1 MKETPTTRKSDIMN
15 TLGICVDNVTNINS
29 TAKTMQ
35 ARMVNG
41 NEAHTIENVINTIL
55 RLSKETASILRVT
68 IGCVNNKKVEDYYY
82 G

>member
-1 MKETPTTRKSDIMN
+1 MKETPVTRKSDIMD

-35 ARMVNG
+35 ARMTNG
-41 NEAHTIENVINTIL
+41 NEAHTIENDINTIL
-55 RLSKETASILRVT
+55 RLSKETVSILRVT
-68 IGCVNNKKVEDYYY
+68 IGCVNNKKVEDCYH

>member
-1 MKETPTTRKSDIMN
+1 MKETPVTRKSDIMD

-35 ARMVNG
+35 ARMTNG
-41 NEAHTIENVINTIL
+41 NEAHTIENDINTIL
-55 RLSKETASILRVT
+55 RLSKETVSILRVT
-68 IGCVNNKKVEDYYY
+68 IGCVNNKKVEDYYH

>member
-1 MKETPTTRKSDIMN
+1 MKETPVTRKSDIMN

-35 ARMVNG
+35 ARMTNG
-41 NEAHTIENVINTIL
+41 NEAHTIENDVNTIL
-55 RLSKETASILRVT
+55 RLSKDTVSILRVI
-68 IGCVNNKKVEDYYY
+68 IGCVNNKKVEDYYH

>member
-1 MKETPTTRKSDIMN
+1 MKETPVTRKSDIMD

-35 ARMVNG
+35 ARMTNG
-41 NEAHTIENVINTIL
+41 NEAHTIENDVNTIL

-68 IGCVNNKKVEDYYY
+68 IGCVNNKKVEDYYH

>member
-1 MKETPTTRKSDIMN
+1 MSSPTTRKSDIMD

-29 TAKTMQ
+29 TARTVQ

-41 NEAHTIENVINTIL
+41 NEAHAIENDINTIL
-55 RLSKETASILRVT
+55 RLSKDTASILRVI
-68 IGCVNNKKVEDYYY
+68 IGCVNNKKVEDYYH

>member
-41 NEAHTIENVINTIL
+41 NEAHTIENDVNTIL

>member
-1 MKETPTTRKSDIMN
+1 MKETPVTRKSDIMD

-35 ARMVNG
+35 ARMTNG
-41 NEAHTIENVINTIL
+41 NESHAIENDINTIL

>member
-1 MKETPTTRKSDIMN
+1 MKEDLTTRKSDIMD

-35 ARMVNG
+35 AQMTNG
-41 NEAHTIENVINTIL
+41 NEAHTIENDVNTIL
-55 RLSKETASILRVT
+55 RLSKDTASILRVT
-68 IGCVNNKKVEDYYY
+68 IGCVNNKKVEDYYH

>member
-1 MKETPTTRKSDIMN
+1 MKETPVTRKSDIMD

-35 ARMVNG
+35 ARMTNG
-41 NEAHTIENVINTIL
+41 NEAHTIENDINTIL
-55 RLSKETASILRVT
+55 RLSKETVSILRVT